1 MNICF
6 SFSVVGW
13 SFLPLF
19 PSSLFTPPFF
29 FRLFFFS
36 FVQCKI
42 YISDYEQYNDNL
54 LGEYGSPEKG
64 FWGGCCDV
72 GLWKTARLVAHHLL
86 GAGVLGDGLGSF
98 RDGVLSQL
106 SGEEESDSRLD
117 LPGGDGGPLV
127 VVGQTGGLSGDSF
140 EDVVDE
146 RVHDAHGLGRDASV
160 RVDLLQ
166 HLVDVDGVGFLS
178 LLLLFLV
185 AGSTG
190 GLSLTRLLGTLG
202 GNFGRHDENWFCFA
216 WRANFRT
223 QLNSSFYIG
232 ALDQRRRKASMAL
245 SDWPA

>member
-1 MNICF
+1 MRLN
-6 SFSVVGW
+6 SK
-13 SFLPLF
+13 
-19 PSSLFTPPFF
+19 FF
-29 FRLFFFS
+29 YYFCGHKNGRVFEEVLE
-36 FVQCKI
+36 K
-42 YISDYEQYNDNL
+42 NL
-54 LGEYGSPEKG
+54 LAAGVFGDSLGSFG
-64 FWGGCCDV
+64 D
-72 GLWKTARLVAHHLL
+72 
-86 GAGVLGDGLGSF
+86 GVLGQFTGQQKPDGG
-98 RDGVLSQL
+98 
-106 SGEEESDSRLD
+106 LD

-127 VVGQTGGLSGDSF
+127 VVGQTGSLGGDTF
-140 EDVVDE
+140 EDIVDE
-146 RVHDAHGLGRDASV
+146 GVHDAHGLGGDTSV

-223 QLNSSFYIG
+223 QLNSFFYIG

>member
-1 MNICF
+1 MKTSAGLHGVAN
-6 SFSVVGW
+6 G
-13 SFLPLF
+13 
-19 PSSLFTPPFF
+19 
-29 FRLFFFS
+29 
-36 FVQCKI
+36 
-42 YISDYEQYNDNL
+42 L
-54 LGEYGSPEKG
+54 L
-64 FWGGCCDV
+64 
-72 GLWKTARLVAHHLL
+72 LQRTVAVMSHLL
-86 GAGVLGDGLGSF
+86 GGGVIGDSLGALGHGVLG
-98 RDGVLSQL
+98 QL
-106 SGEEESDSRLD
+106 AGEEQTDGGLD
-117 LPGGDGGPLV
+117 LPRGNGGPLV
-127 VVGQTGGLSGDSF
+127 VVSQTGSLSSDSLK
-140 EDVVDE
+140 EIIDKG
-146 RVHDAHGLGRDASV
+146 VHDAHGLGGDTSV